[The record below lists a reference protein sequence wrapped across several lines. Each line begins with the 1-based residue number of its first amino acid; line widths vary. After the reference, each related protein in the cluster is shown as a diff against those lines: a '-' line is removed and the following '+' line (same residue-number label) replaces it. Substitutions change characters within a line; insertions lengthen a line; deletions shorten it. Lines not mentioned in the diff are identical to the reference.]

1 MSEVWKQA
9 RAEIIE
15 KLELNERGNVK
26 KSRMNCLVILR
37 EDPVLRGRIKSNL
50 FTERIDLCDLPWNR
64 ATHTLDDNDV
74 HHIYLILEAYGVVN
88 ADSIIDSAIR
98 LVADENRYHPVREFL
113 ESLVWDGIPRVDDAL
128 RHFLGV
134 ERTPLSEEGMRV
146 FMSGALERIYQP
158 GCKFELVLC
167 LVGGQ
172 GDGKSTFFK
181 LLALRDEWFTDD
193 LKKLDDENVV
203 RRLQGHWIVE
213 MAEMIATGSA
223 KCIEENKAFL
233 SRQKDVYKVP
243 YDKFPKDVARQCV
256 FGGTSN
262 KTNFLPF
269 DRTGNRRFIPFETD
283 ISKADGHILANE
295 SESRAYFEQMW
306 AEMMVLYTNGK
317 TKLFLSEEAEQELAL
332 KREKFIGEDT
342 DRALIESY
350 LESSA
355 KTEVCILELYRNA
368 LGNFG
373 NPDRRTSNEIAD
385 ILRNGLGWSDSGNKT
400 KRFGEFGTQRYFI
413 KPTASSSDDEG
424 FMSVTEQMKLPF
436 KEMNTP
442 V

>member
-9 RAEIIE
+9 RDEIIE

-233 SRQKDVYKVP
+233 SRQKDV
-243 YDKFPKDVARQCV
+243 
-256 FGGTSN
+256 
-262 KTNFLPF
+262 
-269 DRTGNRRFIPFETD
+269 
-283 ISKADGHILANE
+283 
-295 SESRAYFEQMW
+295 
-306 AEMMVLYTNGK
+306 
-317 TKLFLSEEAEQELAL
+317 
-332 KREKFIGEDT
+332 
-342 DRALIESY
+342 
-350 LESSA
+350 
-355 KTEVCILELYRNA
+355 
-368 LGNFG
+368 
-373 NPDRRTSNEIAD
+373 
-385 ILRNGLGWSDSGNKT
+385 
-400 KRFGEFGTQRYFI
+400 
-413 KPTASSSDDEG
+413 
-424 FMSVTEQMKLPF
+424 
-436 KEMNTP
+436 
-442 V
+442 